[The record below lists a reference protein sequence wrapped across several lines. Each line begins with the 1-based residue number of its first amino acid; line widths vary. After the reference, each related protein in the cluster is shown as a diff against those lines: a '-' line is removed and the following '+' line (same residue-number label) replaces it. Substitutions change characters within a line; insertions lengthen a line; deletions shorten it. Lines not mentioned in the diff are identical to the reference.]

1 MSTPMLKQYN
11 QIKTKYA
18 DELLFFRLGD
28 FYELFYED
36 AKIASKILGITL
48 TKKSK
53 EIPMCGVPH
62 NSANSYIIKL
72 VEEGYRVAI
81 CEQLEDAKLTKGI
94 VKRDV
99 VRVVTPGSIL
109 DSSVLDETKNNYI
122 MCIFKPKKVN
132 EYGISIVDIST
143 GEFIVTSLEEATKKN
158 LFDEIAKFKPK
169 EIIIN
174 YNFSYIE
181 EMRNIFGI
189 YPRVTVIDSYNYI
202 EATKLLKKH
211 FTLETLSNPNL
222 LSNVNATRSCGGLLN
237 YIIDTQKNS
246 LQHINTLKI
255 YNNSN
260 YMTLDLST
268 RKNLELTESLN
279 EKGKKGTLIS
289 VIDKTKTSM
298 GARLLNKFIQQPLLN
313 SDEIKNR
320 LDAVDELKHELILR
334 TELQNSLKEIYDVER
349 LLSKIV
355 YNTANP
361 RDLLSIGK
369 TLKKL
374 PLINDKLSNF
384 SSKLLLNLQSD
395 LVLFDDLE
403 NLIFLSINENAPIN
417 LKDSNVINYGFSR
430 ELDEYKKLKNSGN
443 DMLLQLEVVEREK
456 TNIKNLR
463 IKYNKIFGYFFE
475 VTSSYLNLVPN
486 YFVRKQTLT
495 NCERFVTDELK
506 QLEEKILSADEKI
519 LELEAEIF
527 SKIKLAVYEEIEKIQ
542 SSAEVI
548 SYLDVLLSF
557 AEVAEKSNYCKPN
570 ILNDGSI
577 KVIDG
582 RHPVVEQIKNLD
594 FVSNDLNLKQDGIM
608 LITGPNMSGKSTYMR
623 QTALICL
630 MTQIGCFVPA
640 TSCDI
645 TPVDRIFTRIG
656 ASDNLASGH
665 STFMVEMVEVA
676 NILES
681 ATNNSLL
688 IVDEIGRGTSTFD
701 GVSIALSVLEYMA
714 KEIKAK
720 TLFATHYHEL
730 TEVSD
735 KIDNIENY
743 SVSVKEDGENIIF
756 LHKIQKGCI
765 DHSYGIH
772 VAKLAG
778 LPIEIIDNA
787 KNILTI
793 LEKNEKAKEKI
804 GTNISY
810 QNNDKDLYSK
820 TIISDIVQI
829 NVDNLSPREA
839 LKLLYELKEKSEHY
853 NKKF

>member
-11 QIKTKYA
+11 QIKSNYK

-28 FYELFYED
+28 FYELFYDD

-62 NSANSYIIKL
+62 HSANSYIVKL

-81 CEQLEDAKLTKGI
+81 CEQLEDAKLVKGI

-99 VRVVTPGSIL
+99 VRVITPGSIL
-109 DSSVLDETKNNYI
+109 DDTVLDETKNNYI
-122 MCIFKPKKVN
+122 MCIFKPKKTN

-143 GEFIVTSLEEATKKN
+143 GEFTVTSLERATKKN
-158 LFDEIAKFKPK
+158 LFDEIAKFNPK

-181 EMRNIFGI
+181 EIKNIFGVF
-189 YPRVTVIDSYNYI
+189 PRVTDEKSYTYI
-202 EATKLLKKH
+202 ESTKLLKNH
-211 FTLETLSNPNL
+211 FESENKDLIT
-222 LSNVNATRSCGGLLN
+222 NVNATRSCGGLLN
-237 YIIDTQKNS
+237 YLIETQKNS
-246 LQHINTLKI
+246 LQHINTLKM
-255 YNNSN
+255 YSN
-260 YMTLDLST
+260 DSYMTLDLST
-268 RKNLELTESLN
+268 RKNLELTESIN
-279 EKGKKGTLIS
+279 EKSKKGTLIS

-298 GARLLNKFIQQPLLN
+298 GARLLNKFIQQPLL
-313 SDEIKNR
+313 SSVEIQDR
-320 LDAVDELKHELILR
+320 LDAVDELKFELIFR
-334 TELQNSLKEIYDVER
+334 NELQDNLKGMYDIER
-349 LLSKIV
+349 LVSKIV

-361 RDLLSIGK
+361 RDLLSIGQS
-369 TLKKL
+369 LKKL
-374 PLINDKLSNF
+374 PHIDDVLSNF
-384 SSKLLLNLQSD
+384 SSKLLCNLKSE
-395 LVLFDDLE
+395 LILFERLD
-403 NLIFLSINENAPIN
+403 NLISISINEDAPIN
-417 LKDSNVINYGFSR
+417 LKDGNVVKDGFSN
-430 ELDEYKKLKNSGN
+430 ELDEYRKLKNSGN
-443 DMLLQLEVVEREK
+443 DMLLQLESAEKEK

-475 VTSSYLNLVPN
+475 VTSSYLNLVPD

-495 NCERFVTDELK
+495 NCERFITDDLK
-506 QLEEKILSADEKI
+506 KLEEKILSADEKI

-527 SKIKLAVYEEIEKIQ
+527 SKIKKSVYDEIEKIQ
-542 SSAEVI
+542 SSAEIV

-570 ILNDGSI
+570 ILNNGSI
-577 KVIDG
+577 KIVGG
-582 RHPVVEQIKNLD
+582 RHPVVEQIKDVD
-594 FVSNDLNLKQDGIM
+594 FVSNDLTLDDDGVM

-623 QTALICL
+623 QVALICL

-640 TSCDI
+640 ASCDI
-645 TPVDRIFTRIG
+645 TPADRIFTRIG
-656 ASDNLASGH
+656 ASDNLASGY
-665 STFMVEMVEVA
+665 STFMVEMVEIA
-676 NILES
+676 NILDN

-688 IVDEIGRGTSTFD
+688 IVDEVGRGTSTFD
-701 GVSIALSVLEYMA
+701 GLSIALSVLEYMA

-730 TEVSD
+730 TEASE
-735 KIDNIENY
+735 KIANIENY

-778 LPIEIIDNA
+778 LPTEIIDNA
-787 KNILTI
+787 KNILTF
-793 LEKNEKAKEKI
+793 LEKNENMKDKI
-804 GTNISY
+804 GKNVAY
-810 QNNDKDLYSK
+810 KNEDKDLYGK
-820 TIISDIVQI
+820 TIISNIAQI
-829 NVDNLSPREA
+829 DVDNLSPRDA
-839 LKLLYELKEKSEHY
+839 LKLLYDLKEKSKHY
-853 NKKF
+853 SKTF